1 MRQVVFRRQARREFD
16 EAGDWHVKERAGLGL
31 EFLAETEAKAMI
43 ERAAALMGTTVSSF
57 MLQNAYEAARRI
69 VSEDNTLFMTQRDFE
84 AFTSSLE
91 NPPQPKPALRKLM
104 ARR

>member
-1 MRQVVFRRQARREFD
+1 MPATLANESARINLRTS
-16 EAGDWHVKERAGLGL
+16 A
-31 EFLAETEAKAMI
+31 EAKAMI

-69 VSEDNTLFMTQRDFE
+69 VTENNTLLMTERDFE
-84 AFTSSLE
+84 AFTSSIE
-91 NPPQPKPALRKLM
+91 NPPQPKSALRKLM